1 MSRLSRSLALV
12 LLFAGLA
19 LGQIAARLS
28 DHRAISLALSLLG
41 LLCLA
46 GMLLVFVVQGWREPQ
61 GRPDPLDRSDHA
73 DSDRAGRGR
82 PLTDS
87 KDPAGGR

>member
-1 MSRLSRSLALV
+1 MPGHWSAMSRLSRTSALV

-28 DHRAISLALSLLG
+28 DHRAISLLG

-61 GRPDPLDRSDHA
+61 GRG
-73 DSDRAGRGR
+73 GRG
-82 PLTDS
+82 
-87 KDPAGGR
+87 